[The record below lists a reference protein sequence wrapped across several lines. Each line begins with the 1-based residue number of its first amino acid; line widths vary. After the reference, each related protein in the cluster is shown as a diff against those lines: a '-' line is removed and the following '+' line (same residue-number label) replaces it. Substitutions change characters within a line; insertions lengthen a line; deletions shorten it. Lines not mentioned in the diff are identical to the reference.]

1 MLHFLFCLCQT
12 RIYLLT
18 NETKQR
24 LLSLCP
30 QCLRLLFVEMHVC
43 QLADQTLCLF
53 LQARHPL
60 APGETIRIQCLCLSQ
75 QRIYGCPLLLSQ
87 QLTDRGDVPI
97 RQTKKSQYFM
107 DERFP
112 LRHLS

>member
-43 QLADQTLCLF
+43 QLADQTLCLL

-75 QRIYGCPLLLSQ
+75 QRIHGCPLLLSQ

-107 DERFP
+107 NERFL